1 MGGRRARRRSS
12 RGVLVTLI
20 TVGVLL
26 AAGGISWAL
35 TSGEG
40 PETSFTTESTGES
53 AAVDACVAE
62 VDAADKVAAAAGKGV
77 GHWTEHVQAQADK
90 VSGKNTE
97 EETAAIW
104 KRTRLAGPGDQK
116 AHEEALAA
124 LDGVKGACAKVPD
137 EASDADGCV
146 KRIDA
151 LVPVMAAGKKAMGD
165 WASHLKAMADHKA
178 GKFSGAHAQMMWEAA
193 SKAAPPNINAHKAA
207 ASELADA
214 PSCP

>member
-1 MGGRRARRRSS
+1 MT
-12 RGVLVTLI
+12 LVAL
-20 TVGVLL
+20 GVLL

-35 TSGEG
+35 TSGED
-40 PETSFTTESTGES
+40 PEAPATESTGRTADEA
-53 AAVDACVAE
+53 AAVDACVTE

-77 GHWTEHVQAQADK
+77 GHWTEHVQAQTDK

-116 AHEEALAA
+116 AHGAA
-124 LDGVKGACAKVPD
+124 VAAFDDVKGACDKVPD
-137 EASDADGCV
+137 EAADADGCME
-146 KRIDA
+146 RIDA
-151 LVPVMAAGKKAMGD
+151 LGPVMASGKKAMGD

-178 GKFSGAHAQMMWEAA
+178 GKFSSAHAQMMWEAA

-207 ASELADA
+207 ATELDDA
-214 PSCP
+214 PPCP